1 MSDLLMQ
8 LHANP
13 MSAWLARAI
22 GLPSPVPLAREEGG
36 YIDRPLSGKTAWLGV
51 SEEGDNATA
60 LRTALVATGATLSE
74 SIAADEQKL
83 NVLVLDASGC
93 RTPAQ
98 YRFLFDSLAPRIKKL
113 AVNARVLIVAADP
126 DEQTSPVAAAVA
138 RGVEGF
144 SRSLAKEVG
153 KNGIT
158 VNLAYVS
165 AGAADRLA
173 GVVRFFCGA
182 QTTYVTG
189 QIVHVRDLV
198 VKPAALPTSQVLV
211 GKVVLVT
218 GSARGI
224 GLATAKR
231 LAQEGAKL
239 VCLDVPAMSQE
250 LEQRCQEMGATPLAL
265 DIASAEAPRRLADF
279 LKERFGGV
287 DVVVHNA
294 GITRDRTLANM
305 KDHLWDQVIAVNL
318 NAIVAVDEVLL
329 GERVLRDEGRI
340 VCLSSISGV
349 AGNFGQTNYGATKA
363 ALIGY
368 VRAQAKALAERGIS
382 INAIAPGF
390 IETPMTDAMPFA
402 TREIGRRL
410 NSLKQSGRPRDAAEL
425 ITFLCS
431 PLAYGVT
438 GNTIRVCGQGLLGA

>member
-1 MSDLLMQ
+1 MQ